1 MTPVLD
7 RQVVDVARATRAATF
22 DTVITHVR
30 RAPLANK
37 FRYSSRSWL
46 VDLDNL
52 PRLPRGLRWLGGFEA
67 RDHLGDPDASL
78 RDNVTNFL
86 TGEGIDVAG
95 GKLLMLANSR
105 ALGRAF
111 NPISI
116 HWCYA
121 ANGSLVAVIAEVHNT
136 YGGRHAYLLRPNG
149 EDSVDENSVDVRL
162 DKAMYVSP
170 FNPVDGRY
178 RISVSGPDERIS
190 VSVRLDRDGQPPF
203 VATLTGTRRPTRG
216 VVAAAVGSAATS
228 LRVSGLIRWQGV
240 RLYLRG
246 LRVEPRPIHPRQ
258 ERV

>member
-1 MTPVLD
+1 MTAVLD
-7 RQVVDVARATRAATF
+7 RPLIDVAAAVTF

-30 RAPLANK
+30 QAPLTSK

-67 RDHLGDPDASL
+67 RDHLGDPSASL
-78 RDNVTNFL
+78 RDNVTRFL
-86 TGEGIDVAG
+86 AHEGIDVAG
-95 GKLLMLANSR
+95 GRLMMLANSR

-121 ANGSLVAVIAEVHNT
+121 ADGTLAAVIAEVHNT
-136 YGGRHAYLLRPNG
+136 YGDRHAYLLRPDG
-149 EDSVDENSVDVRL
+149 ENRVDAQL

-178 RISVSGPDERIS
+178 RISVSAPEDRVS

-203 VATLTGTRRPTRG
+203 VATLTGERRPSRG
-216 VVAAAVGSAATS
+216 VLASAVGSAATS
-228 LRVSGLIRWQGV
+228 LRVSTLIRWQGI
-240 RLYLRG
+240 RLFVRG
-246 LRVEPRPIHPRQ
+246 LRVEPRPIHPQQ
-258 ERV
+258 EGV